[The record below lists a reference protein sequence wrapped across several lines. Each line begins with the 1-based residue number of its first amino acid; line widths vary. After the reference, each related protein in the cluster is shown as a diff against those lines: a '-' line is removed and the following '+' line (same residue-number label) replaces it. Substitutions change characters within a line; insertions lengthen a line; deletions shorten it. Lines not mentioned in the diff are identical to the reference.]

1 MNKKSIA
8 IVVVSVSSL
17 PLARQI
23 KKQYP
28 NAVIYSKESQ
38 EETVV
43 MKSIDSIVGD
53 LFLQSDAIIF
63 IGAMGICVRCIAP
76 YVMDKHTDPA
86 VICIDST
93 GKYIIP
99 VLSGHIGGANELSIE
114 LAQIL
119 GGNAIVTTQSDNT
132 GLWALD
138 TLAEKFD
145 WSVVAD
151 DLTDNENAMNACIAA
166 FVNKRPTALLLNIR
180 DKGTEYLEQ
189 SRPEHVQ
196 IFNKFSD
203 IPLDQFELVI
213 TVGPFIYEAEIKMIS
228 YFPKVLHL
236 GIGCRK
242 GLNGDPME
250 MHQHIISTLIDN
262 NLCPESLADIS
273 SIDLKKDEVILALL
287 SYGIMNR
294 PFKTYPADTLDK
306 LSVPNPSAKVKEVTQ
321 SSSVAEAAAIQS
333 AGGGL
338 LLLEKQKGRLG
349 EHNDYT
355 FAVAMDK
362 SVQRQGH
369 IEIVG
374 AGPGDP
380 ELISIRGRRMLEK
393 ADLILYAGSLVPKEL
408 TFCAKPGATVR
419 SSADMNLEEQFL
431 LMKEF
436 YDKGKFIVRLHTGD
450 PCIYGAI
457 QEQMAF
463 FDQYNMSYHITPGIS
478 SFQAAAAALQ
488 SQFTIPEKVQT
499 IILTRGEGRT
509 PMPEKEQL
517 HKLAASQ
524 STMCI
529 YLSAGIADKVQEELL
544 QHYAPTTP
552 VAACYKLTWK
562 DERIYRGELKDLA
575 KIVKDNHLTLT
586 TLLVVGDAIDNREGL
601 SRLYADE
608 FKHLFRK

>member
-262 NLCPESLADIS
+262 NLCPESLTDIS

-478 SFQAAAAALQ
+478 SFHAAAAALQ

-575 KIVKDNHLTLT
+575 MIVKDNHLTLT